1 MKMRM
6 NPRWIPPVDDG
17 NERVCDSVRRFCIRG
32 LILITHGV
40 SKPKTMSLVY
50 PFRVVNLH

>member
-1 MKMRM
+1 MRM